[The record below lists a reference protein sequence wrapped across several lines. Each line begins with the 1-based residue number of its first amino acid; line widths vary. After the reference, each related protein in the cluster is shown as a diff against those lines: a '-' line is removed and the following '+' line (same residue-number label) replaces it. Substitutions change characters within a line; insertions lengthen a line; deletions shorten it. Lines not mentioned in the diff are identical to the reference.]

1 MEGSGSMKMSA
12 WFAAAL
18 LLAGCTN
25 GAASLTPGGGGGTPG
40 GGGGGGNV
48 VNIDVNLTLDA
59 PSTVPA
65 GQAGGFAPALTNVRV
80 GDTVHF
86 TNSDGTGINHTAT
99 LVPGA
104 STFPAG
110 SPFTTSAQTRS
121 GTAITDAWS
130 SGILSPGSSS
140 QSIAITAAG
149 TYIYGCF
156 YHYGSPMRGEIV
168 AQ

>member
-1 MEGSGSMKMSA
+1 MMTHRIFALIASA
-12 WFAAAL
+12 SL
-18 LLAGCTN
+18 LGGCTP
-25 GAASLTPGGGGGTPG
+25 GAASLTPGSG
-40 GGGGGGNV
+40 GGGGGGGGSLV
-48 VNIDVNLTLDA
+48 TIDVDLTLHA

-80 GDTVHF
+80 GDSVRF

-104 STFPAG
+104 TAFPAG
-110 SPFTTSAQTRS
+110 SPFSTSAQTRA
-121 GTAITDAWS
+121 GANITDAWS
-130 SGILSPGSSS
+130 SGILSPGSTS
-140 QSIAITAAG
+140 QTLAVTAAG

>member
-1 MEGSGSMKMSA
+1 MKMTA
-12 WFAAAL
+12 WLAAAL
-18 LLAGCTN
+18 LLVGCTN

-40 GGGGGGNV
+40 GGGGSV
-48 VNIDVNLTLDA
+48 VTIDVNLTLDA

-65 GQAGGFAPALTNVRV
+65 GQAGGFAPALTHVHV
-80 GDTVHF
+80 GDTIHF

-99 LVPGA
+99 LIPG
-104 STFPAG
+104 STTFPAG
-110 SPFTTSAQTRS
+110 SPFSTSALTRS

-140 QSIAITAAG
+140 QSISITTAG